1 LSKTLLCYSVKGFT
15 GTRKEASRLV
25 RNLLQSPRKEPMT
38 WVRGVAVEE
47 LLSDIILDIFRGR
60 MRVSLNVSFV
70 SLLLLS

>member
-1 LSKTLLCYSVKGFT
+1 
-15 GTRKEASRLV
+15 
-25 RNLLQSPRKEPMT
+25 MT